1 VVAALAAIV
10 TLAKAAAAGLVVPME
25 LMAAEVL
32 FLVPAVFTAVAVLVV
47 SVVPETAQAAQ
58 FASFGPERLG
68 NFHLQTRASCNS
80 RCLAHR
86 FLSGTINRTGP
97 MTRFS

>member
-1 VVAALAAIV
+1 LAALV

-32 FLVPAVFTAVAVLVV
+32 LLVPAVFTAVAVLVV
-47 SVVPETAQAAQ
+47 TVVPETAQAAQ
-58 FASFGPERLG
+58 FASFGPVQHDSSR
-68 NFHLQTRASCNS
+68 LQTRASCNS
-80 RCLAHR
+80 RRLAHR
-86 FLSGTINRTGP
+86 FLSDTINRTGP